1 MDILKETKVYI
12 NGTKDYKK
20 YYDALVAQGFTIT
33 NDKIVEV
40 PKYGC
45 TIGMNIV
52 EALEATD
59 VIVLLPEYAKDPRSL
74 CVYHY
79 ALRNNKKIID
89 ISDFENFKF

>member
-33 NDKIVEV
+33 VEV

-45 TIGMNIV
+45 TVGMNIV

-59 VIVLLPEYAKDPRSL
+59 VIVLLPDYAKDLRSL